1 MRSPVLFLVF
11 SRPDTTAQVFERI
24 RAAKPPRLYVSADGP
39 RAGRAGEMEAC
50 LAVREIATKVD
61 WPCEL
66 KTLFQERNLG
76 CKIGVSTGISWFF
89 EQESEGI
96 ILEDDVLPVP
106 SFFGYC
112 DELLERYRFDERV
125 GMISGSNL
133 VSSRVKSEDSYFFS
147 KIPLIWGW
155 AAWRRSWQ
163 QYDVSIAEWPAWN
176 QSGGL
181 EKLFPGKPLVSS
193 YWRDAFQR
201 VIQGKLNTWDYQ
213 LMFARWRYGGLTIIP
228 ANNLTDNLGYGL
240 NATHTSQNKPACLLE
255 SPAIDLALPLK
266 HPEEIQA
273 KDAQDLL
280 IFKHVHEVNLIGFI
294 RRQLRPLK
302 KILTALN
309 GALS

>member
-11 SRPDTTAQVFERI
+11 NRPDTTAQVFERI

-39 RAGRAGEMEAC
+39 RAGRAGEAEAC
-50 LAVREIATKVD
+50 LTVRQIATKVD

-66 KTLFQERNLG
+66 KILFQDQNLG
-76 CKIGVSTGISWFF
+76 CKMGVSTGISWFF

-112 DELLERYRFDERV
+112 DELLERYRLDERV

-133 VSSRVKSEDSYFFS
+133 VSSKVKCGDSYFFS
-147 KIPLIWGW
+147 NIPLIWGW

-181 EKLFPGKPLVSS
+181 EKLFPGQLLVSS

-213 LMFARWRYGGLTIIP
+213 LIFTRWRYGGLTIIP

-240 NATHTSQNKPACLLE
+240 NATHTSHNKPACLLE
-255 SPAIDLALPLK
+255 SPAIDLTLPLK
-266 HPEEIQA
+266 HPAEI
-273 KDAQDLL
+273 KSNDAQDLL
-280 IFKHVHEVNLIGFI
+280 IFKHVHEVNLMGFI

-302 KILTALN
+302 KLLTPLKS
-309 GALS
+309 GRS

>member
-11 SRPDTTAQVFERI
+11 NRPDTTAQVFERI
-24 RAAKPPRLYVSADGP
+24 RAAKPPRLYISADGP
-39 RAGRAGEMEAC
+39 RGGRAGELEAC
-50 LAVREIATKVD
+50 QAVREIATKVD

-76 CKIGVSTGISWFF
+76 CKVGVSTGISWFF

-96 ILEDDVLPVP
+96 ILEDDVLPAL
-106 SFFGYC
+106 SFFSYC
-112 DELLERYRFDERV
+112 DDLLERYRFDERV

-133 VSSRVKSEDSYFFS
+133 VCSRIKCEDSYFFS

-163 QYDVSIAEWPAWN
+163 RYDVSIADWPAWN
-176 QSGGL
+176 EEGGL
-181 EKLFPGKPLVSS
+181 EKLFPGKPLVRS

-201 VIQGKLNTWDYQ
+201 VIDGKLNTWDYQ

-255 SPAIDLALPLK
+255 SPVLDLNLPLK
-266 HPEEIQA
+266 HPVEIRA
-273 KDAQDLL
+273 NDARDLL
-280 IFKHVHEVNLIGFI
+280 IFKHVHEINLMGFI
-294 RRQLRPLK
+294 RRQFRPLK
-302 KILTALN
+302 KLLAPLM
-309 GALS
+309 GSRS

>member
-39 RAGRAGEMEAC
+39 RTGRAGEMEAC

-66 KTLFQERNLG
+66 KTLFQEHNLG

-89 EQESEGI
+89 EQEPEGI
-96 ILEDDVLPVP
+96 VLEDDVLPVP
-106 SFFGYC
+106 SFFSYC

-133 VSSRVKSEDSYFFS
+133 VSSRVKCEDSYFFS

-240 NATHTSQNKPACLLE
+240 NATHTSHNKPACLLE
-255 SPAIDLALPLK
+255 SPAIDLVLPLK
-266 HPEEIQA
+266 HPVEIQA
-273 KDAQDLL
+273 NDTQDLL
-280 IFKHVHEVNLIGFI
+280 IFKHVHEVNLMGFI

-302 KILTALN
+302 KLLAPLK
-309 GALS
+309 GARS